1 MLLVQQARR
10 CPRRREAQALT
21 ATGSRHS
28 RRRQRDSHGGGKRIV
43 SSLSPLPRDSR
54 WDGIQT
60 PTATEARSSQRRG
73 TGRRKQ
79 RTLWSRTAGA
89 PPGGAG
95 CRRRDDHG
103 GRDGQGVAVMIKDWA
118 TGSAARRCPLPLP
131 TSTDDQGVLTPL
143 PLSGL
148 DDKDQ
153 EVLTTTMPSLSSDSR
168 H

>member
-1 MLLVQQARR
+1 
-10 CPRRREAQALT
+10 
-21 ATGSRHS
+21 
-28 RRRQRDSHGGGKRIV
+28 
-43 SSLSPLPRDSR
+43 
-54 WDGIQT
+54 
-60 PTATEARSSQRRG
+60 
-73 TGRRKQ
+73 
-79 RTLWSRTAGA
+79 
-89 PPGGAG
+89 
-95 CRRRDDHG
+95 
-103 GRDGQGVAVMIKDWA
+103 MIKDWA